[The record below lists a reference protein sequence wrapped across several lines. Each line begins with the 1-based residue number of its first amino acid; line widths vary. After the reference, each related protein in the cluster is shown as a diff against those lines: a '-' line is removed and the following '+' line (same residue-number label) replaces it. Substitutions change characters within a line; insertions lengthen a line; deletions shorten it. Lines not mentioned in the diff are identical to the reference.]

1 MKLFIIFVDIITT
14 MKNLILFL
22 SCFLSF
28 HFFSQKHSSEVLSYY
43 NEVVMNSEFSG
54 KMKKPFKW
62 TKDMKIYVD
71 KTDENYLVDELN
83 RIVNDLNL
91 LIDPIQIKV
100 VNSKDQANYFIYFG
114 YYKDFE
120 KKYNVV
126 NSNLLESNW
135 GFFEI
140 YPNNTG
146 IMYVDVI
153 RTKEI
158 DAQKH
163 LLREELTQSL
173 GLLNDSWKYPQSIF
187 YQGWT
192 TTTEYSS
199 IDKEIIKMLYNE

>member
-1 MKLFIIFVDIITT
+1 
-14 MKNLILFL
+14 
-22 SCFLSF
+22 
-28 HFFSQKHSSEVLSYY
+28 
-43 NEVVMNSEFSG
+43 MNSEFSG
-54 KMKKPFKW
+54 KMEKPFKW

-71 KTDENYLVDELN
+71 KTDQNYLVDELN

-91 LIDPIQIKV
+91 LIDPIQIKI

-126 NSNLLESNW
+126 NSNLLENNW

-158 DAQKH
+158 EAQKH

-173 GLLNDSWKYPQSIF
+173 GLLNDSWEYPQSIF

>member
-1 MKLFIIFVDIITT
+1 
-14 MKNLILFL
+14 
-22 SCFLSF
+22 
-28 HFFSQKHSSEVLSYY
+28 
-43 NEVVMNSEFSG
+43 MNSEFSG
-54 KMKKPFKW
+54 KMEKPFKW

-71 KTDENYLVDELN
+71 KTDQNYLVDELN
-83 RIVNDLNL
+83 RIVNELNL

-158 DAQKH
+158 EAQKH

>member
-1 MKLFIIFVDIITT
+1 
-14 MKNLILFL
+14 
-22 SCFLSF
+22 
-28 HFFSQKHSSEVLSYY
+28 
-43 NEVVMNSEFSG
+43 MNSEFSG
-54 KMKKPFKW
+54 KMEKPFKW

-71 KTDENYLVDELN
+71 KTDQNYLVDELN

-91 LIDPIQIKV
+91 LIDPIQIKI

-158 DAQKH
+158 EAQKH

>member
-54 KMKKPFKW
+54 KMEKPFKW

-71 KTDENYLVDELN
+71 KTDQNYLVDELN
-83 RIVNDLNL
+83 RIVNDLNF

-146 IMYVDVI
+146 IMCVDVI

-173 GLLNDSWKYPQSIF
+173 GLLNDSWEYPQSIF

>member
-1 MKLFIIFVDIITT
+1 
-14 MKNLILFL
+14 
-22 SCFLSF
+22 
-28 HFFSQKHSSEVLSYY
+28 
-43 NEVVMNSEFSG
+43 MNSEFSG
-54 KMKKPFKW
+54 KMEKPFKW

-158 DAQKH
+158 EAQKH